1 MSKAKNATKII
12 VLIALLT
19 ATLTGGKFAL
29 SSIPNVEIVT
39 LLIMVYTVVFGLKI
53 SLPTVLIFVTLEI
66 FIFPINTWVVSYYVY
81 WPMLAIITWLCVK
94 LIEKNKYLFPAIIA
108 GVMTLFFGV
117 LTSFVDACF
126 YAGGEEILSMFVA
139 IYVKGVTF
147 FIIHFI
153 SNVIVLAVAFVP
165 LTKLLTKLKERFFV
179 NN

>member
-1 MSKAKNATKII
+1 MIKGKNATKIL

-39 LLIMVYTVVFGLKI
+39 LLIMVYTIVFGLRI
-53 SLPTVLIFVTLEI
+53 SLPTVLIFVTLEM
-66 FIFPINTWVVSYYVY
+66 FIFPFNTWVVSYYVY
-81 WPMLAIITWLCVK
+81 WPMLAVVTKLCSK
-94 LIEKNKYLFPAIIA
+94 LIEKNKCLFPALIA

-126 YAGGEEILSMFVA
+126 YAGEQTILSMFVA

-147 FIIHFI
+147 FIIHFV
-153 SNVIVLAVAFVP
+153 SNVVVLAVAFLP
-165 LTKLLTKLKERFFV
+165 LVKLLTKLKERFFA